1 MLEHSSNEAAGK
13 QEHVSLTSQIFL
25 VRCVTDQSKI
35 CPTCEK
41 KFSRKSNRDRHISSH
56 GDGVV
61 SIVTP
66 FLKTSALIFV
76 RSARFARKHCPDPT
90 S

>member
-13 QEHVSLTSQIFL
+13 QEYVSLIESDIFSSL
-25 VRCVTDQSKI
+25 FTDQSKN
-35 CPTCEK
+35 CPACEK
-41 KFSRKSNRDRHISSH
+41 KFSRKSNRNRHIKSH

-61 SIVTP
+61 STVPP

-76 RSARFARKHCPDPT
+76 RSAIFAREHYPDPT
-90 S
+90 N